1 MTDQAP
7 NKASSFGHPLSNA
20 DYLDT
25 HYLACQREYEAT
37 LRSAGLKT
45 GWHVLDA
52 GCGGGSF
59 LPLMGELVG
68 KNGKISA
75 LDLAPENANAVL
87 SLVETGKIPCDVE
100 TRIGSITELPYADNQ
115 FDALWSANV
124 TQYLTDLE
132 LRSAIA
138 EFRRVVRTGGL
149 VAIKDSDL
157 SGSSCPASNPMLLW
171 HLLEARQRANDTH
184 IIGAFRGTVLPIWLR
199 DAGLKDVWRQTTVV
213 ERWSPLRPIERSY
226 IGDQL
231 RWFAS
236 IAKKED
242 IPAEDKLAWQL
253 IAETTDQL
261 MNHTDFCYREMY
273 VLAVGQVP

>member
-1 MTDQAP
+1 MTGQESS
-7 NKASSFGHPLSNA
+7 KASSSGHSLSAA
-20 DYLDT
+20 DYLDS

-37 LRSAGLKT
+37 LRSVGLKT

-68 KNGKISA
+68 KVGKISA
-75 LDLAPENANAVL
+75 LDLASENLNAVTA
-87 SLVETGKIPCDVE
+87 LVDGGKIGCEVE

-115 FDALWSANV
+115 FDAVWSANV
-124 TQYLTDLE
+124 TQYLTDDE
-132 LRSAIA
+132 MRTAVA
-138 EFRRVVRTGGL
+138 EFRRVVRPGGL

-171 HLLEARQRANDTH
+171 HLLEARKRANDTH
-184 IIGAFRGTVLPIWLR
+184 IIGAFRGTALPIWLR
-199 DAGLKDVWRQTTVV
+199 DAGLKDVWRETTVV

-231 RWFAS
+231 RFFAS